1 MGLNKSTM
9 LILNLS
15 SQQDCKESRIL
26 ITNLFFNQIGTFLCA
41 IPLIKYQK
49 DLIKRSAYLAAVVC
63 KELIWI
69 GYAIIKTLI

>member
-26 ITNLFFNQIGTFLCA
+26 ITNVFVCYPTHKVPKRLNQAIGLFS
-41 IPLIKYQK
+41 
-49 DLIKRSAYLAAVVC
+49 RSSLQGAYLNWVRN
-63 KELIWI
+63 
-69 GYAIIKTLI
+69 Y